1 MSISPSEVTKN
12 PISFI
17 TNSNITDYFKNKY
30 NEFYQY
36 LNGTNSKHTA
46 DSLSQVSDCLIYIE
60 AEKDDKFY
68 VSIDK
73 LRIHVF
79 QNNSREITPLE
90 RVNCTENFI
99 EVYDG
104 TTSILNRIFH
114 FCVEDHRR
122 IIYNAQSNK
131 IFIRYQ
137 LIKNTPHDEVSFR
150 LRYNT
155 FTLGEVFIYS
165 AIIRIVI

>member
-1 MSISPSEVTKN
+1 MSILPDQVAQY
-12 PISFI
+12 PVSFI
-17 TNSNITDYFKNKY
+17 TNSNLTDHFENKY
-30 NEFYQY
+30 NEVYKF
-36 LNGTNSKHTA
+36 LNDTDSQNAA
-46 DSLSQVSDCLIYIE
+46 DSLSRINDCLIYIE
-60 AEKDDKFY
+60 AGKDERFY

-99 EVYDG
+99 ELYDG

-137 LIKNTPHDEVSFR
+137 LVKNSPHNEVSFR

-155 FTLGEVFIYS
+155 FTIGEIE
-165 AIIRIVI
+165 